1 MDTVRGYIDTTA
13 GIDRG
18 VSHLRGVFPRGH
30 RFMQP
35 SVLMCVSMQI
45 AGEVHVFEG
54 NRFLGDGAG
63 DQACFCHV

>member
-1 MDTVRGYIDTTA
+1 
-13 GIDRG
+13 
-18 VSHLRGVFPRGH
+18 
-30 RFMQP
+30 MQP